1 VTLPRTDPTACR
13 DQTANGSLSSFERI
27 ATPVATLILTLF
39 LSLIVTGVVNHL
51 PRAGQGEAVTVPWL
65 VCLAG
70 AAVFQ
75 TVLPC
80 CVAWFSLKRRKLR
93 TYFVTWVMITFV
105 VYYFFFVPALLYKT
119 WARGL

>member
-1 VTLPRTDPTACR
+1 VGPPRTDPPEARERSAT
-13 DQTANGSLSSFERI
+13 GSLRLFERI
-27 ATPVATLILTLF
+27 ATPVATLILTVF
-39 LSLIVTGVVNHL
+39 LGLIVTGVINNL

-65 VCLAG
+65 ACLAG
-70 AAVFQ
+70 AAAFQ

-80 CVAWFSLKRRKLR
+80 CVGWFALRRRKLR

-105 VYYFFFVPALLYKT
+105 VYYFFFVPALLYKA